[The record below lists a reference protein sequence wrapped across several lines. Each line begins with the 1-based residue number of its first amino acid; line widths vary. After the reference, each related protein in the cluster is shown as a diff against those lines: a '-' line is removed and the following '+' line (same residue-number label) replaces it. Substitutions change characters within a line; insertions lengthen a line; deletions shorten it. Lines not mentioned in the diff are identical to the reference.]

1 MKHRVAVVGLGGIA
15 QKGHLPVLTSMK
27 DIELLF
33 YGRNEDKVKPLA
45 EQYRVARYTTHL
57 EQLLEW
63 KADSVF
69 ILTPVPTHSELA
81 SYFLKAGVDVFIEK
95 PATSTSAETHH
106 LAFLADHE
114 KRILMIAFNRRY
126 APLSIKAKVL
136 WGERKVTLAN
146 FQKSR
151 TKPGFNGLFNHV
163 NEELVHVIDMLR
175 FLCGEAK
182 ALQTSSRHDADGMV
196 LEVVSNLELEG
207 GGLAT
212 ITASLQAGRWF
223 EHYELNGEQTSLNL
237 NCFYDLEIAT
247 DKGIQTWKEPYDS
260 TWTSNLYGRGFVNQ
274 IDHFFQCVETRQ
286 TPKTDAWDSV
296 KTQMLVEDIIEKAI
310 S

>member
-15 QKGHLPVLTSMK
+15 QKGHLPVLSSMK

-33 YGRNEDKVKPLA
+33 FGRHEDKVKALA
-45 EQYRVARYTTHL
+45 EQYRVARYTTRL

-69 ILTPVPTHSELA
+69 ILTPVPTHVELA
-81 SYFLKAGVDVFIEK
+81 SYFLKESVDVFMEK
-95 PATSTSAETHH
+95 PATTSSDETQY
-106 LAFLADHE
+106 LATLADKE

-126 APLSIKAKVL
+126 APLSIKAREL
-136 WGERKVTLAN
+136 WGDRKVSLAN
-146 FQKSR
+146 LQKSR
-151 TKPGFNGLFNHV
+151 TKPGFKGLFNHV

-182 ALQTSSRHDADGMV
+182 ALQTSSRLDANGMV
-196 LEVVSNLELEG
+196 LEVVSNLELES

-212 ITASLQAGRWF
+212 ITASLQAGRWY
-223 EHYELNGEQTSLNL
+223 EHYELNGEETSLNL

-247 DKGIQTWKEPYDS
+247 DEGVQTWKEPYDS

-274 IDHFFQCVETRQ
+274 IDHFFHCIENRLI
-286 TPKTDAWDSV
+286 PKTDAWDSV
-296 KTQMLVEDIIEKAI
+296 KTQLLVEDIIEKATL
-310 S
+310 